1 MILTIV
7 IVYSIYDVVIITEL
21 VMQYLIVNS
30 FDELIINTVK
40 VSALCDTLS
49 QAQSVF
55 TVQL

>member
-1 MILTIV
+1 M